1 MYLRSFGSDNHATV
15 HPKIL
20 ESLAEVNQHQVP
32 SYGTDHWSL
41 GVEKRFKQEFGPS
54 TESFLV
60 FNGTAANVLS
70 LKAMVT
76 PYQSVFC
83 SEVSHLLLDE
93 CGAPEAIA
101 GVKLIPI
108 PSINGKITIP
118 QLEKS
123 WIRRGDQHYAQTQ
136 GISLTQPT
144 ELGTLYTL
152 EELKEIIFWAKKREL
167 KVHIDGARLANAAVG
182 LQKSFREFTT
192 DLGVDIISFGGTKNG
207 LMMGE
212 AIIINNPVLA
222 KEFRYI
228 RKQGLQLPSK
238 SRYLS
243 AQFLAYFKD
252 NLWQSIATQAV
263 SMSQLL
269 HQKIHSC
276 SEIRIL
282 YPVESN
288 AIFPAIPKEWFKPLR
303 EKFFFYLWDEKEYV
317 CRWMTSWDTTP
328 DDIETF
334 SQEVLKLS
342 QK

>member
-20 ESLAEVNQHQVP
+20 ESLTEVNHHQAP

-41 GVEKRFKQEFGPS
+41 DVEKRLKQEFGPN

-76 PYQSVFC
+76 TYQSVFC
-83 SEVSHLLLDE
+83 SDVSHLLLDE
-93 CGAPEAIA
+93 CGAPEVI
-101 GVKLIPI
+101 GGIKLILI
-108 PSINGKITIP
+108 PSINGKITVQ
-118 QLEKS
+118 QLEKN
-123 WIRRGDQHYAQTQ
+123 WIRRGDQHYSQTQ

-144 ELGTLYTL
+144 ELGTLYTM
-152 EELKEIIFWAKKREL
+152 EELKDIIAWAKKREL

-182 LQKSFREFTT
+182 LQKPFREFTS

-212 AIIINNPVLA
+212 AIIINNPAMA
-222 KEFRYI
+222 KDFRYI

-238 SRYLS
+238 SRFLA

-252 NLWQSIATQAV
+252 DLWKSIATQAV
-263 SMSQLL
+263 SMTQLL
-269 HQKIHSC
+269 HQKIHHLP
-276 SEIRIL
+276 EIKIQ

-288 AIFPAIPKEWFKPLR
+288 AIFPAIPKTWFKPLR
-303 EKFFFYLWDEKEYV
+303 EKFFFYLWDEQEYV
-317 CRWMTSWDTTP
+317 CRWMTSWDTTTE
-328 DDIETF
+328 DIETF
-334 SQEVLKLS
+334 SQDLLKLS